1 MRQKNVLI
9 VTAVAGFL
17 CQFEKNTVGIL
28 RRAGARIHYASD
40 FDFPAYEFDE
50 EYFAENEIKVHPLS
64 IRKSPVRIRDNFRA
78 LAELVRIIRRE
89 EIHVVHCHNPV
100 GGVLGRLAA
109 WLSAREVKV
118 IYTAHG
124 FHFYKGG
131 PLKSW
136 FLFYPVERALA
147 RMTDVLVT
155 INREDRSCAGR
166 FILKKGGQVAFMPGT
181 GTDTDRFCPDRS
193 RRQEARQV
201 MGVKEEEYCL
211 VTAARLDREKN
222 CQTVLRA
229 MEELGDIPCRYVIC
243 GEGPWRPFLE
253 REVRRRGL
261 EDRVRLMGFRRDMD
275 FLLQGADL
283 FLFPSLREGLGMAA
297 LEAMACGL
305 PVVAADS
312 RGTREYVRQGE
323 NGFLCGGRKP
333 GEFAWAVRALW
344 QGKDLRAAMG
354 REARRMSLQFSRQR
368 AEEKMKE
375 IYRSIGVWGEE
386 AEDEEKTG
394 YGEETGSQRHH
405 ECVRSQSFLSA

>member
-9 VTAVAGFL
+9 VTTVSGFL
-17 CQFEKNTVGIL
+17 WQFERNTVDIL
-28 RRAGARIHYASD
+28 RKAGARIHYASGFGSKD
-40 FDFPAYEFDE
+40 YDFDE
-50 EYFAENEIKVHPLS
+50 EYFTENEIQVHPVS
-64 IRKSPVRIRDNFRA
+64 IRKSPFHIKENCRA
-78 LAELVRIIRRE
+78 LVELIRIIRRE

-201 MGVKEEEYCL
+201 MGVKEGEYCL

-229 MEELGDIPCRYVIC
+229 MEELGDIPCQYVIC

-261 EDRVRLMGFRRDMD
+261 EDRVRLMGFRADMD

-312 RGTREYVRQGE
+312 RGTREYIRQGE
-323 NGFLCGGRKP
+323 NGFLCSGRQP
-333 GEFAWAVRALW
+333 REFAEAVRELW
-344 QGKDLRAAMG
+344 QREDLRSDMG
-354 REARRMSLQFSRQR
+354 REARRMSLRFSRQR
-368 AEEKMKE
+368 AGEKMEE
-375 IYRSIGVWGEE
+375 IYRSVGIW
-386 AEDEEKTG
+386 EKDPK
-394 YGEETGSQRHH
+394 
-405 ECVRSQSFLSA
+405 SASL

>member
-109 WLSAREVKV
+109 RLSGRKVQV

-131 PLKSW
+131 PLTSW
-136 FLFYPVERALA
+136 LLFYPVERVLA
-147 RMTDVLVT
+147 RLTDVLVT
-155 INREDRSCAGR
+155 INREDRQCAER
-166 FILKKGGQVAFMPGT
+166 FILKKGGRVEAIPGT
-181 GTDTDRFCPDRS
+181 GIDTDKFCPERS
-193 RRQEARQV
+193 RRQEARRV
-201 MGVKEEEYCL
+201 MGVKEGELCL
-211 VTAARLDREKN
+211 MTAALLDREKN

-229 MEELGDIPCRYVIC
+229 LEELGDIPCQYVLC
-243 GEGPWRPFLE
+243 GEGPLRPLLE
-253 REVRRRGL
+253 REIRRRGL
-261 EDRVRLMGFRRDMD
+261 EGRVRLMGFRRDID

-297 LEAMACGL
+297 RQAMTCRR
-305 PVVAADS
+305 PVVAGDS
-312 RGTREYVRQGE
+312 PRARE
-323 NGFLCGGRKP
+323 
-333 GEFAWAVRALW
+333 
-344 QGKDLRAAMG
+344 
-354 REARRMSLQFSRQR
+354 
-368 AEEKMKE
+368 
-375 IYRSIGVWGEE
+375 
-386 AEDEEKTG
+386 
-394 YGEETGSQRHH
+394 
-405 ECVRSQSFLSA
+405 